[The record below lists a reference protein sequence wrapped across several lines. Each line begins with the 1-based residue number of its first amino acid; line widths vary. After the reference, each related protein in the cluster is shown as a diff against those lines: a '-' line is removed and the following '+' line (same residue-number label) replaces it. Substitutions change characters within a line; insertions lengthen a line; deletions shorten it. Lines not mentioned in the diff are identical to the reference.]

1 MSTGKTASVA
11 FEDSW
16 LQESVA
22 LFVSNDGEELVKA
35 AQRFCENL
43 ANLKTIDVGSL
54 SSNEAMFKF
63 CMWLANPPYIEELK
77 GDEESRERYYF
88 GTNGEDGDNRHLGHH
103 VINILSAKVVR
114 QVIP

>member
-1 MSTGKTASVA
+1 MVGQAASVA

-22 LFVSNDGEELVKA
+22 LFVSDNGEELIKA
-35 AQRFCENL
+35 AQTFCRNL
-43 ANLKTIDVGSL
+43 ANLETIDLGAL

-77 GDEESRERYYF
+77 SDEEKNNRYYF
-88 GTNGEDGDNRHLGHH
+88 GTDGEDGDNRNLGHN

-114 QVIP
+114 QIIP